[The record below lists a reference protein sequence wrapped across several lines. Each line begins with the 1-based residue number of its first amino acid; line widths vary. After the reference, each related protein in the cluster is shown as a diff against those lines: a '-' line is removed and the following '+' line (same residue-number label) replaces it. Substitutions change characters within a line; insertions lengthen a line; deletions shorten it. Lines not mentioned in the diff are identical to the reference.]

1 MCLSFGHEGLDL
13 KPPHQLQ
20 IGKTMSN
27 RYKRKLFT
35 AVKIIS
41 FSSILFLFL
50 ISSEWALANNDTDIS
65 SVIEKLNHSDENVRK
80 DAAYT
85 LGKLGPNAK
94 IAIPLLIETLK
105 DEKVDVREAAVY
117 ALGCI
122 GQEAKTIVPALI
134 DLLKDEN
141 FGVRKTAVS
150 ALGNIGVAAI
160 PAILNALKDEI
171 GSSSLLG
178 EEKPIEKAARKIFK
192 RIGSDA
198 VPALVKALKDDTVR
212 LAAIDALGFVGQEA
226 KSALPA
232 LIEVLKCENADV
244 LHATADALRKIAL
257 ERGTVNLIID
267 ILIKALKN
275 KNYDNIRREAA
286 FALSHFF
293 PENRT
298 AVPALTEALKDE
310 NVNVRRNA
318 AHSLVYMFHREE
330 TVIPV
335 LVEALKDEDVDVC
348 ITAMEDLGRIGSS
361 AKVAV
366 PILLELLRNK
376 NTTIR
381 RHAVYALV
389 SISTE
394 VEPAIPVLIE
404 ALKDKNEY
412 YHRQMAAYTL
422 GKIGQKAKAAI
433 PTLIDDM
440 LIDNDDIMR
449 NAAVFALRDI
459 GVISVPA
466 ILDVLEDEISKPGG
480 FSGEENHIEDAAG
493 NVIKG
498 IGANAVD
505 ILTES
510 LKDNSIRCAAA
521 YALGLLGADAKA
533 AVPILIEALKD
544 KKTDFR
550 TNVIQTLGNI
560 GSEAN
565 TAVPILIELLK
576 DDNVRWCAIDALGN
590 IGSASKIAVPT
601 LVDILRDKKE
611 DSFIRKDVAIALG
624 KIGTGANAAVPALV
638 EALKDE
644 HGFICEESVIA
655 LGKIGL
661 GARKAIPAITE
672 AFCNAL
678 ENENDEIFKA
688 AIHALIEI
696 AEALQE
702 AEVTCYLP
710 FLESAN
716 EALTFTTLVDLSD
729 TGRLRR
735 AIQALK
741 AIEKGRL
748 TNILKDFIHQHK
760 LVVLFAGYPVV
771 SLLLSFI
778 ILWIRPLWLLRIND
792 VLKPY
797 SDITLP
803 DWLGGIRIPLRF
815 VLMFGFFHYHPRVLD
830 VWVKKNVDLAK
841 EAFQK
846 KDSVRDR
853 EVYISVPIV
862 LNGKTITN
870 LTVDDL
876 EQILSK
882 KRWCLVIWGEG
893 GSGKTSLA
901 YQLAKWAMAEDKS
914 LRLCKQHLMLPV
926 LIEEDLNLKAGENKN
941 PFTEAIRG
949 ELGGLV
955 GEENPIAEELLVQLL
970 RHRRLLVI
978 VDHFSEMNE
987 ATRKAIRPNDPEFP
1001 SNALIITSRI
1011 EEKLGVP
1018 KTNVMPLRI
1027 QGGRLSSFMEA
1038 YLMQRGKKDL
1048 FDDAEY
1054 FDECRRLSLMVGN
1067 RDTTVLLAKLFAE
1080 QMISIK
1086 EGFAEEKL
1094 PDNIPSLMLN
1104 YLNEINRQVV
1114 DNKLDDRT
1122 VHRIAKVVAW
1132 ECMRQTYC
1140 TTQAKRDDILVAM
1153 KDNNEA
1159 EVHLNYLE
1167 KRLRLI
1173 QTIGPEQNHIRF
1185 ALDPLAEYLAGL
1197 YLVDNYTENVKLW
1210 QEFISRAATILNTSE
1225 NINGFILAVRDCCL
1239 SKGTEAKIPYFV
1251 QSELA
1256 KLAGFDRIHE

>member
-1 MCLSFGHEGLDL
+1 M
-13 KPPHQLQ
+13 
-20 IGKTMSN
+20 N
-27 RYKRKLFT
+27 RYKRKLF
-35 AVKIIS
+35 AAIKIIS
-41 FSSILFLFL
+41 FSSVLFLFL
-50 ISSEWALANNDTDIS
+50 ISSGWALENNNTDIS
-65 SVIEKLNHSDENVRK
+65 SVIEKLSHNDENVRK

-85 LGKLGPNAK
+85 LGKLGPDAK
-94 IAIPLLIETLK
+94 IAIPLLIKTLK
-105 DEKVDVREAAVY
+105 DEKADVREAAVY

-122 GQEAKTIVPALI
+122 GQEAKTIVPVLI

-141 FGVRKTAVS
+141 FGVRKTAES
-150 ALGNIGVAAI
+150 ALGNIGVATI
-160 PAILNALKDEI
+160 PAILNTLKDET
-171 GSSSLLG
+171 SSFSFLDK
-178 EEKPIEKAARKIFK
+178 EKPIRKAARKIFK
-192 RIGSDA
+192 RIGSSA
-198 VPALVKALKDDTVR
+198 VPALVEALKDDTVR
-212 LAAIDALGFVGQEA
+212 LAAIDALGFVGHEA
-226 KSALPA
+226 KSVLPA
-232 LIEVLKCENADV
+232 LIEVLKGDNADV
-244 LHATADALRKIAL
+244 LDATADALRKIDL
-257 ERGTVNLIID
+257 ERETVNLIID

-286 FALSHFF
+286 HALSYFF
-293 PENRT
+293 PENET

-318 AHSLVYMFHREE
+318 AHTLVHIFHSEE

-335 LVEALKDEDVDVC
+335 LVEALKDEDADVC
-348 ITAMEDLGRIGSS
+348 ITAMEDLGWIGSS
-361 AKVAV
+361 AKAAI

-381 RHAVYALV
+381 RHAAYALV
-389 SISTE
+389 RISKE

-404 ALKDKNEY
+404 ALKDKKDKNEY
-412 YHRQMAAYTL
+412 YHRQMAADAL
-422 GKIGQKAKAAI
+422 GEIGQNAKVAI
-433 PTLIDDM
+433 PILIEEM

-449 NAAVFALRDI
+449 NVAVFALRDI
-459 GVISVPA
+459 GVISIPA
-466 ILDVLEDEISKPGG
+466 ILDVLEEELSNPNIW
-480 FSGEENHIEDAAG
+480 GEENYIAEAAG
-493 NVIKG
+493 KVIEE

-510 LKDNSIRCAAA
+510 LKDNNIRYAAA

-544 KKTDFR
+544 KKADSR
-550 TNVIQTLGNI
+550 SIVIQTLGSI

-565 TAVPILIELLK
+565 TAVPILIEALK
-576 DDNVRWCAIDALGN
+576 DDNVRSYAIDALGN
-590 IGSASKIAVPT
+590 IGPASKIAVPT

-611 DSFIRKDVAIALG
+611 EPFIRFIRLNVAIALG

-638 EALKDE
+638 DALKDE
-644 HGFICEESVIA
+644 NDFICKESAIA

-661 GARKAIPAITE
+661 GAKKAIPAITE
-672 AFCNAL
+672 AFYNSL
-678 ENENDEIFKA
+678 ENEHDEICQA
-688 AIHALIEI
+688 TMHALIEI

-702 AEVTCYLP
+702 AEVTYYLP
-710 FLESAN
+710 FLELAN

-748 TNILKDFIHQHK
+748 TNILKDFIYQHK
-760 LVVLFAGYPVV
+760 VVVLFAGYLVL
-771 SLLLSFI
+771 SLSLSFI
-778 ILWIRPLWLLRIND
+778 ILWTRPLWLLRIND
-792 VLKPY
+792 VLKPH
-797 SDITLP
+797 SDITLSG
-803 DWLGGIRIPLRF
+803 WLGGIRIPLRLAF
-815 VLMFGFFHYHPRVLD
+815 MIGFFHYHPRVLD
-830 VWVKKNVDLAK
+830 AWVKKNVDLAK

-862 LNGKTITN
+862 LDGKTITN

-876 EQILSK
+876 QQILSK
-882 KRWCLVIWGEG
+882 KRWCLLIWGEG

-901 YQLAKWAMAEDKS
+901 YRLAKWAMSEDKS
-914 LRLCKQHLMLPV
+914 MRLCKQHLILPV

-941 PFTEAIRG
+941 TFTEAIRG
-949 ELGGLV
+949 ELRGLI

-1048 FDDAEY
+1048 FDDTEY
-1054 FDECRRLSLMVGN
+1054 FDACRRLSLMVGN
-1067 RDTTVLLAKLFAE
+1067 RDITVLLAKLFAE

-1094 PDNIPSLMLN
+1094 PDNIPGLMLN

-1122 VHRIAKVVAW
+1122 VHRIAKAVAW
-1132 ECMRQTYC
+1132 ECMRQTYRP
-1140 TTQAKRDDILVAM
+1140 TPAKRDDILVAM

-1197 YLVDNYTENVKLW
+1197 YLVDNYTENVKLL

-1225 NINGFILAVRDCCL
+1225 NISGFILAVRDCCL